1 MDEFLVDKSVWIDYF
16 RSGKYSD
23 KLNLLIDSHRIVV
36 NDLIHTELIPFL
48 IVRRSTKVI
57 KSLKDLPRIPLQ
69 INWESIIEMQTECLK
84 EGING
89 IGISDLIIAQ
99 NAKQKDVA
107 VYSLDKHF
115 VFLQNILKIK
125 LYPETD

>member
-1 MDEFLVDKSVWIDYF
+1 
-16 RSGKYSD
+16 
-23 KLNLLIDSHRIVV
+23 
-36 NDLIHTELIPFL
+36 
-48 IVRRSTKVI
+48 
-57 KSLKDLPRIPLQ
+57 
-69 INWESIIEMQTECLK
+69 MQTECLK

-89 IGISDLIIAQ
+89 IGIPDLIIAQ

-107 VYSLDKHF
+107 VYSLDKYF